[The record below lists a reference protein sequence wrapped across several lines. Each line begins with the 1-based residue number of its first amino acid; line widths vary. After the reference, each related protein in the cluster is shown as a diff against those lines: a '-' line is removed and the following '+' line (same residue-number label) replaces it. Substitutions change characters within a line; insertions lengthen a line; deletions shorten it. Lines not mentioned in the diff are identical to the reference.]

1 MDSQQSGEEIYERP
15 ANPQPRVDVQ
25 DSDQFAPIQNKNV
38 EIRV

>member
-15 ANPQPRVDVQ
+15 ANPQPRVEVQ